1 MLSNLIKN
9 IADFISIP
17 IDNFNNILNKIVI
30 YFHNYIGISLNENGS
45 NFNNMNFEIRNELNE
60 DTSGSILHAI
70 IILFSYLLFIFNK
83 KIKKTNHFKFILLFP
98 AVSLLLYSILFRWQ
112 PWGNRLILPIT
123 FSFILSSAYLIFIS
137 FEKSKFLN
145 HMIVFLILFTF
156 LPVYFN
162 KNKPIFEN
170 PYYLIRKVL
179 KIPKKNFNPEFV
191 EGVPQAMKSNILENY
206 KLINSRYYL
215 NNNIPINQKKKLF
228 YFQDSL
234 KLFNLEK
241 GSIFEKNRTEKYYA
255 SNPYEFKKQMQLFS
269 SSINNKINLKIT
281 NDSYEYPLWVI
292 LREKYNND
300 FFIGSFIPN
309 FNAYNLNMKEQK
321 FFTTTIQNE
330 GAIWTQF
337 K

>member
-1 MLSNLIKN
+1 
-9 IADFISIP
+9 
-17 IDNFNNILNKIVI
+17 
-30 YFHNYIGISLNENGS
+30 
-45 NFNNMNFEIRNELNE
+45 
-60 DTSGSILHAI
+60 
-70 IILFSYLLFIFNK
+70 
-83 KIKKTNHFKFILLFP
+83 
-98 AVSLLLYSILFRWQ
+98 
-112 PWGNRLILPIT
+112 
-123 FSFILSSAYLIFIS
+123 
-137 FEKSKFLN
+137 
-145 HMIVFLILFTF
+145 MIVFLILLTI